1 MTTKSLISVISVV
14 AIAAVMLTGAL
25 RTPVE
30 RAPDKNGPGVVRVSV
45 VEGSAVVQRGH
56 SDVQT
61 NAVRNAPMLPGD
73 YISTGKA
80 SRGELQ
86 FDGYTAVRLGGN
98 AQARIVNNG
107 EVQLADG
114 TLEVGMLH
122 KGQTMQIDTPSV
134 TVRMRQA
141 GDIRIS
147 IAADGSSWITAR
159 RGCAAGHLH
168 ARHGQDANCAW
179 LGIQSSD
186 YLQCRSRIRL
196 VRRL

>member
-1 MTTKSLISVISVV
+1 
-14 AIAAVMLTGAL
+14 MLTGAL

-45 VEGSAVVQRGH
+45 VEASAVVQRGH

-80 SRGELQ
+80 SRAELQ

-98 AQARIVNNG
+98 AQARIVNNDRNNR
-107 EVQLADG
+107 EAQLADG
-114 TLEVGMLH
+114 TIEIGMVH
-122 KGQTMQIDTPSV
+122 DGQTMQIDTPSV
-134 TVRMRQA
+134 TVRTRQA

-159 RGCAAGHLH
+159 RGGVDVVTPQRTYTPGTGRTLY
-168 ARHGQDANCAW
+168 CAW

-186 YLQCRSRIRL
+186 YIQCRSRIRL